1 MSGVGHPP
9 PRSAQPPTSRTARP
23 RYHRL
28 AIGSG
33 LLATSHDSPTS
44 PTPPHQ
50 NSETGRCG
58 CARRS
63 VLLAGAA
70 TFGVISVLAAL
81 STSPEM
87 LIGARALLGWPGA
100 GWSWL
105 AP

>member
-1 MSGVGHPP
+1 MGTLGDHIG
-9 PRSAQPPTSRTARP
+9 R
-23 RYHRL
+23 RL
-28 AIGSG
+28 
-33 LLATSHDSPTS
+33 
-44 PTPPHQ
+44 
-50 NSETGRCG
+50 
-58 CARRS
+58 
-63 VLLAGAA
+63 LLAGAA

>member
-1 MSGVGHPP
+1 
-9 PRSAQPPTSRTARP
+9 
-23 RYHRL
+23 
-28 AIGSG
+28 
-33 LLATSHDSPTS
+33 
-44 PTPPHQ
+44 
-50 NSETGRCG
+50 
-58 CARRS
+58 

-87 LIGARALLGWPGA
+87 LIGARTLLGWPGA